1 MRELILIA
9 NAYVPNTAQ
18 TNRLLALAKGIIEN
32 GVSLRLVFVHPGDNF
47 EKLSTNLNLKVE
59 YLWDKHRTNN
69 KVLSRLYG
77 FWDIFRFTHSLKPD
91 SKVFLY
97 GAGQFLPILIKSKA
111 QIYHE
116 RTEHP
121 SVVKIIP
128 HFMQKKYLASCSKL
142 SGMFVISTALKQYF
156 ESIGVRNVNI
166 INMVVDE
173 TRFVNLKEG
182 EGGNDYII
190 YCGKATN
197 NKDGVNDLI
206 RAFAIVAS
214 EHKDIELK
222 IVGKAPNRQDGYE
235 NLRLVE
241 KLGLKNRVDF
251 MGIKPSSEVPQ
262 LLKNA
267 RACVLDRPDSLQ
279 AQCGFP
285 TKLGEYLLS
294 GRPVIITK
302 VGDIPLFLSHRQN
315 ALLANERDAEDFA
328 TQISW
333 VLDNPKDAALI
344 GERGK
349 ALAENEFNY
358 LNESQKIVKVIF
370 NE

>member
-9 NAYVPNTAQ
+9 DAYAPNTAS
-18 TNRLLALAKGIIEN
+18 TNRLLALVKGIIEN
-32 GVSLRLVFVHPGDNF
+32 GVKLRLVFVHSGDKF

-69 KVLSRLYG
+69 RILSRLYG
-77 FWDIFRFTHSLKPD
+77 FWNIFRFAHSLDSD

-128 HFMQKKYLASCSKL
+128 HFMQKIYLASCSKL

-166 INMVVDE
+166 INMVVDK
-173 TRFVNLKEG
+173 TRFVNLNADKED
-182 EGGNDYII
+182 NDYII

-197 NKDGVNDLI
+197 NKDGVDELLK
-206 RAFAIVAS
+206 AFAIVAS
-214 EHKDIELK
+214 KHENIELK
-222 IVGKAPNRQDGYE
+222 IVGKAPNLQEGYD
-235 NLRLVE
+235 NLKLVE
-241 KLGLKNRVDF
+241 ELGLKNRVDF
-251 MGIKPSSEVPQ
+251 MGIKPSHEIPQ

-294 GRPVIITK
+294 GKPVIITR
-302 VGDIPLFLSHRQN
+302 VGDIPLFLSHRRN

-333 VLDNPKDAALI
+333 VLDNPQEALLI
-344 GERGK
+344 GKRGK
-349 ALAENEFNY
+349 ELAEKEFNY
-358 LNESQKIVKVIF
+358 IKESKKIVDVIF